1 MGLLDGRVVIVTGAG
16 GGIGRA
22 HALAFAAEGARVV
35 VNDIGVGLDG
45 SPAGGGS
52 AAQAVVD
59 EIRSAGGQAVAN
71 GADIANWEE
80 AAGLIAAAVDAFGG
94 LDVLVNNAGIAGPTG
109 ALEEIDANEWDRTL
123 AVNLTGVFNVTRA
136 AIPWFKRQSRGAI
149 VNIGSVAGRL
159 GFPLRAP
166 YSASKWAL
174 VGLTK
179 TLAVE
184 LGPWHVRVNA
194 VLPGAVDGERVR
206 RVIEDKAASR
216 GVTQD
221 DVLRDMLAGMSIK
234 RLVPARQVAALVA
247 FLASPESD
255 TVSGQVISVDG
266 DTQMMA

>member
-1 MGLLDGRVVIVTGAG
+1 MERSQRVLVTAGASGLGLEIARGFVRAG
-16 GGIGRA
+16 DAVAVCDVDEVALEAARMRGDASHALACDVADREACTRMVAQAA
-22 HALAFAAEGARVV
+22 HAL
-35 VNDIGVGLDG
+35 
-45 SPAGGGS
+45 
-52 AAQAVVD
+52 
-59 EIRSAGGQAVAN
+59 
-71 GADIANWEE
+71 
-80 AAGLIAAAVDAFGG
+80 GG

-109 ALEEIDANEWDRTL
+109 ALEDIDANEWDRTL

-234 RLVPARQVAALVA
+234 RLVPARQIAALVA

>member
-1 MGLLDGRVVIVTGAG
+1 MERSQRVLVTAGASGLGLEIARAFVRAGDAVAVCDVDEVALEVVRTRGDASHALACDVADREACTRMVAQA
-16 GGIGRA
+16 A
-22 HALAFAAEGARVV
+22 HAL
-35 VNDIGVGLDG
+35 
-45 SPAGGGS
+45 
-52 AAQAVVD
+52 
-59 EIRSAGGQAVAN
+59 
-71 GADIANWEE
+71 
-80 AAGLIAAAVDAFGG
+80 GG

>member
-1 MGLLDGRVVIVTGAG
+1 MADLEQPQRVLVTAGASGLGLEIARAFVRAGDTVAVCDVDEAALGAVRARGDATHALACDVADREGCTRMVTQA
-16 GGIGRA
+16 A
-22 HALAFAAEGARVV
+22 HAL
-35 VNDIGVGLDG
+35 
-45 SPAGGGS
+45 
-52 AAQAVVD
+52 
-59 EIRSAGGQAVAN
+59 
-71 GADIANWEE
+71 
-80 AAGLIAAAVDAFGG
+80 GG

-109 ALEEIDANEWDRTL
+109 ALEDLDALEWDRTL

-184 LGPWHVRVNA
+184 LGPWQVRVNA
-194 VLPGAVDGERVR
+194 VLPGAVDSERVR

-216 GVTQD
+216 SVTQD
-221 DVLRDMLAGMSIK
+221 DVLRDILAGMSIK
-234 RLVPARQVAALVA
+234 RLVPPCQVAAMVV
-247 FLASPESD
+247 FLASPD
-255 TVSGQVISVDG
+255 NDVVSGQVISVDG